1 MRSTGAWYTPR
12 MTLDEAT
19 AIVRALRDL
28 EPTCQVRMTCD
39 DRGCS
44 LNAVDLCATPAV
56 MYLLDDLGLELR
68 FQDALVV
75 QRG

>member
-1 MRSTGAWYTPR
+1 

-19 AIVRALRDL
+19 AIVRALRDA

-44 LNAVDLCATPAV
+44 LTAVELRATAAV
-56 MYLLDDLGLELR
+56 MYLLDDLELELR

>member
-1 MRSTGAWYTPR
+1 

-19 AIVRALRDL
+19 VIVRALRDL

-44 LNAVDLCATPAV
+44 LNAVDLRATPAV
-56 MYLLDDLGLELR
+56 MVYLEALELELR